1 MILSNGIIMKNF
13 GNNNSQSKV
22 SQKLIFVISFFFMI
36 FISITPK
43 QVFALSPEWVGVPK
57 SNYGEQIWDKKSLQ
71 RNRDGSVRVIS
82 KFIPKNKSEITQDII
97 YTMDINCFEKSFRDV
112 AVGTD
117 QLNNSLNNNSDWQD
131 PNGDQLILGVIG
143 QVCNYMD

>member
-1 MILSNGIIMKNF
+1 MKKF
-13 GNNNSQSKV
+13 GNNDCKSIV
-22 SQKLIFVISFFFMI
+22 PQKLIFI
-36 FISITPK
+36 ISIFFIIFMSIKPME
-43 QVFALSPEWVGVPK
+43 VFALSPEWVGVPK
-57 SNYGEQIWDKKSLQ
+57 SNYGEQVWDKKSLQ

-112 AVGTD
+112 AIGTD
-117 QLNNSLNNNSDWQD
+117 QLNNSLNNNLDWQD

-143 QVCNYMD
+143 QVCNFKD

>member
-1 MILSNGIIMKNF
+1 MKNF
-13 GNNNSQSKV
+13 GNNASQSIV
-22 SQKLIFVISFFFMI
+22 SHKLNFIISFIFII

-43 QVFALSPEWVGVPK
+43 QVFSLSPEWVGVPE
-57 SNYGEQIWDKKSLQ
+57 SNYGEQVWDKKSLQ

-143 QVCNYMD
+143 QVCNYRN

>member
-1 MILSNGIIMKNF
+1 MKNF
-13 GNNNSQSKV
+13 GNNKIQAMV
-22 SQKLIFVISFFFMI
+22 PEKLIFVISFFLII
-36 FISITPK
+36 FISFTSK
-43 QVFALSPEWVGVPK
+43 QVSALSSEWVGVPK
-57 SNYGEQIWDKKSLQ
+57 SNYGEQLWDKKSLQ
-71 RNRDGSVRVIS
+71 RNSDGSVRVIS

-112 AVGTD
+112 AVGTG

-143 QVCNYMD
+143 QVCNYKD

>member
-1 MILSNGIIMKNF
+1 MKNF
-13 GNNNSQSKV
+13 GNNSIQSMV
-22 SQKLIFVISFFFMI
+22 SLKLIFGICFFFII
-36 FISITPK
+36 FISVTSK
-43 QVFALSPEWVGVPK
+43 QVSALSPEWVGVPK
-57 SNYGEQIWDKKSLQ
+57 SNYGEQLWDKKSLQ

-112 AVGTD
+112 AVGTG

-143 QVCNYMD
+143 QVCNYKD

>member
-1 MILSNGIIMKNF
+1 MKKF
-13 GNNNSQSKV
+13 VKNNRQSIAP
-22 SQKLIFVISFFFMI
+22 QKLIFIIIFFFI
-36 FISITPK
+36 VFIGFIPK
-43 QVFALSPEWVGVPK
+43 QVFALSPEWVGVPN
-57 SNYGEQIWDKKSLQ
+57 SNYGEQVWDKKSLQ
-71 RNRDGSVRVIS
+71 RNKDGSVRVIS

-117 QLNNSLNNNSDWQD
+117 QLNNSLNNNLDWQD

-143 QVCNYMD
+143 QVCNFKD

>member
-1 MILSNGIIMKNF
+1 MKNF
-13 GNNNSQSKV
+13 GNNSKSMV
-22 SQKLIFVISFFFMI
+22 SIKLIFVISFFFI
-36 FISITPK
+36 TSISFTPK
-43 QVFALSPEWVGVPK
+43 HVFALSPEWVGVPK
-57 SNYGEQIWDKKSLQ
+57 SNYGEQVWDKKSLQ

-143 QVCNYMD
+143 QVCNYKD